1 MKIDYLPS
9 ALKALDDAP
18 SQVQK
23 AFFKQVKFLENN
35 LLHPSLHAQKYDES
49 MDIWQAR
56 INKDWRFYF
65 TITDDTYTIIRI
77 IPHSK

>member
-35 LLHPSLHAQKYDES
+35 LLHPSLHAKKYDES